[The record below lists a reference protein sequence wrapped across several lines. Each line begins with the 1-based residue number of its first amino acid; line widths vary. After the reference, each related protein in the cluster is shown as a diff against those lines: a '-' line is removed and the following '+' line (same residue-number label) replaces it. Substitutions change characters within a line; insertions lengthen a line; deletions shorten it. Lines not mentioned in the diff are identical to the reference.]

1 MSKDRQEPVTAI
13 ATTRRQF
20 TGLICGT
27 GLLALSGC
35 GGGSSE
41 VPPVA
46 PQITLQPQSVSVTV
60 GQSVTLQVQASGS
73 SLVYQWL
80 GNGADI
86 AGANA
91 STLVFTAQANDEQV
105 RLSVRVSNAVGTVT
119 SAEAVLTLSLQ
130 IEAGISLLAGQID
143 GTGAAQDGVGE
154 QARFGTIT
162 GTCVDRN
169 GNLYLIDASNTSL
182 RKVSPF
188 GVVTTLFQNFPAD
201 SAVAVDAAGN
211 FYGVRDRA
219 IIKVGPDGSQQVLA
233 GMPGVLGFADG
244 PGAQATFARPTALAF
259 DPQGNLLVADAA
271 DFTSKDYSINLMLA
285 TFVYGGTVR
294 KVSPA
299 GVVSTIAGKA
309 GQTLSSQNIRQPD
322 GAILPSSVDRS
333 QHLLLPNAIACD
345 GQGNIYVTDYL
356 TNDIKKITSNG
367 SVSVLAKG
375 VLESG
380 GYGTSGRYFFQ
391 NPSGVAVLGNGEV
404 FFGRDDFAFYA
415 TDGGTYFYDG
425 VTYPSPRSGVPHT
438 RVVLKRIDL
447 NGAVH
452 DFAGGQSFGAKPGP
466 LPGSLGT
473 AGPGGLV
480 AATGNALIR
489 CTRTAVLRIRV
500 S

>member
-1 MSKDRQEPVTAI
+1 MSMNKHSDSQVLPSAL
-13 ATTRRQF
+13 RRQLA
-20 TGLICGT
+20 GLLCGS
-27 GLLALSGC
+27 GLLALAGC
-35 GGGSSE
+35 GGGGSSE

-73 SLVYQWL
+73 NLAYQWL
-80 GNGADI
+80 RGGVAI
-86 AGANA
+86 AGAMA
-91 STLVFTAQANDEQV
+91 STLVLVTQTTDSEARF
-105 RLSVRVSNAVGTVT
+105 SVRVSNEVGTVT

-169 GNLYLIDASNTSL
+169 GNLYLIDTSNTTL

-201 SAVAVDAAGN
+201 SAVAVGADGN

-233 GMPGVLGFADG
+233 GMPGVLGYADG

-259 DPQGNLLVADAA
+259 DAQGNLLVADAA
-271 DFTSKDYSINLMLA
+271 DFTSKIVTVNLFSA

-294 KVSPA
+294 KITPA

-309 GQTLSSQNIRQPD
+309 GQTLSSQNLFYID
-322 GAILPSSVDRS
+322 SASLPSSVNAS
-333 QHLLLPNAIACD
+333 QDLLLPNAIACD
-345 GQGNIYVTDYL
+345 GQGNIYVADYL
-356 TNDIKKITSNG
+356 TNDIKKIDSAG
-367 SVSVLAKG
+367 SISVLATG
-375 VLESG
+375 PTT
-380 GYGTSGRYFFQ
+380 GYGYFWEKC
-391 NPSGVAVLGNGEV
+391 SGVAVLGNGEV
-404 FFGRDDFAFYA
+404 LFGQS
-415 TDGGTYFYDG
+415 DGERYSPEGSYYPCDG
-425 VTYPSPRSGVPHT
+425 VTYPIPRNSSTRT
-438 RVVLKRIDL
+438 RVVLKRIDV

-452 DFAGGQSFGAKPGP
+452 DFAGGQNFGAKTGP
-466 LPGSLGT
+466 LPGSLG
-473 AGPGGLV
+473 AVGPGGLV
-480 AATGNALIR
+480 AAADNAVIR
-489 CTRTAVLRIRV
+489 CTRTAVLRIRL